1 MKIKPQLAED
11 AILDQVRFP
20 CVVQPKIDGVRAMNL
35 GGTLTGR
42 SLDPF
47 DGFGVTDYFSHPDF
61 LGLDGEMILGSNER
75 CGNRLCNMTTGA
87 MGRFKG
93 VTEMADLYW
102 NVFDYLR
109 PDTIELPYMERY
121 ARLYAYVQDMQSNWS
136 NFRIRVVPL
145 KLVFNETQLRDV
157 IAEHAEDGYEGTIIR
172 NPNAIYKPGRA
183 TKKGQELWRVKPWGD
198 FEILVTSITEGNA
211 NGNEAKTNTLGR
223 TERSSAQAGMVPNGQ
238 VGSIQGTLV
247 HDLVVNG
254 GSKVIPAGT
263 LITAGSGKMT
273 AGEAG
278 YYFRNPDELIG
289 QYAKVKTMLH
299 GVKDLPRFPTFE
311 SIRLK
316 QDMLI

>member
-1 MKIKPQLAED
+1 MQIKPQLAED

-20 CVVQPKIDGVRAMNL
+20 AAVEPKIDGVRAMNL

-47 DGFGVTDYFSHPDF
+47 DGFGVTDYFSHPNF
-61 LGLDGEMILGSNER
+61 LGLDGEMTLGSNDR

-93 VTEMADLYW
+93 VTEMADLHW
-102 NVFDYLR
+102 WLFDYLR
-109 PDTIELPYMERY
+109 PETIGLTYIERY
-121 ARLYAYVQDMQSNWS
+121 TSLQRYVENLRSNI
-136 NFRIRVVPL
+136 RIHVVPL
-145 KLVFNETQLRDV
+145 KLVFDMAQLRDV

-198 FEILVTSITEGNA
+198 FEILVTGITEGNA

-247 HDLVVNG
+247 NDLVVNSG
-254 GSKVIPAGT
+254 AKVIPAGT
-263 LITAGSGKMT
+263 LVTGWQ
-273 AGEAG
+273 
-278 YYFRNPDELIG
+278 R
-289 QYAKVKTMLH
+289 
-299 GVKDLPRFPTFE
+299 
-311 SIRLK
+311 
-316 QDMLI
+316 QDDS